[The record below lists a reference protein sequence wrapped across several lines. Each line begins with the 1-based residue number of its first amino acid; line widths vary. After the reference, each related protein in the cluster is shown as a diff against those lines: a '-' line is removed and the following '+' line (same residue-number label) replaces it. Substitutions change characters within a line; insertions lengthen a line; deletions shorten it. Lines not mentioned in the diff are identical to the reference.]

1 VARSEKGP
9 VLLSQSAKT
18 GETFMSKKRIYKVI
32 FFNQGTIYEIYARDV
47 HQEGLYGFVEV
58 EGLIFGEKSSVVID
72 PSEERLKTEFTGVQR
87 TCIPM
92 HSIVRIDEVEK
103 KGVAKITSV
112 SGKGDNITAFPIPI
126 YTPTD
131 GSSKS

>member
-1 VARSEKGP
+1 MA
-9 VLLSQSAKT
+9 
-18 GETFMSKKRIYKVI
+18 KKRIYKII

-87 TCIPM
+87 TFIPM

-103 KGVAKITSV
+103 KDVAKITPV
-112 SGKGDNITAFPIPI
+112 SGKGYNVATFPMPI

>member
-1 VARSEKGP
+1 MA
-9 VLLSQSAKT
+9 
-18 GETFMSKKRIYKVI
+18 KKRIYKII

-87 TCIPM
+87 TFIPM

-103 KGVAKITSV
+103 KDVAKITPV
-112 SGKGDNITAFPIPI
+112 SGKAHNVSTFPMPI

>member
-1 VARSEKGP
+1 MA
-9 VLLSQSAKT
+9 
-18 GETFMSKKRIYKVI
+18 KKRIYKVI

-58 EGLIFGEKSSVVID
+58 EGLIFGEKSSVVVD

-87 TCIPM
+87 TFVPM
-92 HSIVRIDEVEK
+92 HSIIRIDEVEK
-103 KGVAKITSV
+103 KDVANLTPV
-112 SGKGDNITAFPIPI
+112 SGKGDYVAPFPMPI